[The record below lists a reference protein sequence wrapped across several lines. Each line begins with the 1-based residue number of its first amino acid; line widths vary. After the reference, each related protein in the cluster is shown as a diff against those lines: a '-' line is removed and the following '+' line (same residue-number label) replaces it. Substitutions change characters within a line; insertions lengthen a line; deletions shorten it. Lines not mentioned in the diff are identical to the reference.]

1 MIRLLT
7 LLTLL
12 MLPHAQAA
20 DAPPG
25 QLRQGNCQRPKP
37 GQDLRHC
44 SFAGRNLTGI
54 DLSSSRLDGVD
65 FSNARMPGCRLQNA
79 SLSGADLKWATLTDY
94 DLSHANLDAAGLS
107 VCGTLYCAPLSH
119 TMEIPR

>member
-1 MIRLLT
+1 MTRLPILFA
-7 LLTLL
+7 LL
-12 MLPHAQAA
+12 MLTHAQAA

-25 QLRQGNCQRPKP
+25 ELRQGDCQRPKP

-44 SFAGRNLTGI
+44 SFAGRNLQASTSVPAGLTAWI
-54 DLSSSRLDGVD
+54 S
-65 FSNARMPGCRLQNA
+65 ATTEPGCRLQNA
-79 SLSGADLKWATLTDY
+79 SLSGVDPKWATLADC